1 MEIKMNSK
9 NTVIRISSALLCALM
24 LLFCAVSCAEELP
37 ELWEN
42 ATYTEDK
49 TFGEGATTV
58 KVEVIAGDKSVT
70 FTIKTDKT
78 ILGDA
83 LLEHSLIAGEE
94 GAYGLYVK
102 FVNGI
107 RADYDLDGAYWGFNK
122 GGEYMMTGV
131 DGTTIAD
138 GEKYELVWTKG

>member
-1 MEIKMNSK
+1 MTFIGCGITFKNAVCIYHEIIVNPL
-9 NTVIRISSALLCALM
+9 TA
-24 LLFCAVSCAEELP
+24 
-37 ELWEN
+37 
-42 ATYTEDK
+42 
-49 TFGEGATTV
+49 
-58 KVEVIAGDKSVT
+58 
-70 FTIKTDKT
+70 TIKTDKT

-138 GEKYELVWTKG
+138 GDKYELVWTKG

>member
-1 MEIKMNSK
+1 MNK
-9 NTVIRISSALLCALM
+9 TTFIRISSALLCALM

-37 ELWEN
+37 ELWQD

-49 TFGEGATTV
+49 TFGDGATTV
-58 KVEVIAGDKSVT
+58 HVEVIAGERSVI
-70 FTIKTDKT
+70 FTVKTDKT
-78 ILGDA
+78 TLGDA

-94 GAYGLYVK
+94 GAFGLYIK
-102 FVNGI
+102 SVNGI
-107 RADYDLDGAYWGFNK
+107 RADYDLDGAYWGFTK